1 MITRTNYAKNIIA
14 NFIKK
19 NELCI
24 EEDNFEELNR
34 YVLQCTDLGLA
45 LEAIGKLDEEY
56 KEYIANRAG
65 SRIIDDVY
73 RSIDNG
79 SVNPST
85 MSPDEWSEYCNS
97 HWLTVR
103 ELMSILPH

>member
-19 NELCI
+19 NGLCI

-79 SVNPST
+79 SVNPSEL
-85 MSPDEWSEYCNS
+85 SSDEWSEYCS
-97 HWLTVR
+97 AHWLTVR
-103 ELMSILPH
+103 ELMSILPY